1 MKKAKTHEEW
11 FVGFRQKYK
20 EKKGEKGWTI
30 AKAYYPGQKS
40 IHDQYCSSEE
50 EARKVLD
57 YVYMKFNGV
66 HTYNAKGERYETS
79 EAAPGIG
86 VSVVITKQDDDDF
99 RIVKHI
105 IRKRI
110 VTEWEVVESA

>member
-11 FVGFRQKYK
+11 FVGFRQQY
-20 EKKGEKGWTI
+20 EEEKGKKNWRI
-30 AKAYYPGQKS
+30 AKHYYPGVTS
-40 IHDQYCSSEE
+40 AHDQYCRTEE

-57 YVYMKFNGV
+57 CVYKKFNGV
-66 HTYNAKGERYETS
+66 HVYNAKGERYETS

-86 VSVVITKQDDDDF
+86 VSVVMTKEDDRAF

-105 IRKRI
+105 IRKRT
-110 VTEWEVVESA
+110 VTDWEVVEEA